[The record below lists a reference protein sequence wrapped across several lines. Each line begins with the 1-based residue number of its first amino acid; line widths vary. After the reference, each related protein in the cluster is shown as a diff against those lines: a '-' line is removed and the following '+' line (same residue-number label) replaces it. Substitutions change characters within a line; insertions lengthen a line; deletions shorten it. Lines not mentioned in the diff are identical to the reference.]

1 MVPLNPMTSST
12 IHAEKR
18 VLLID
23 DNVDAASMMQ
33 ALLTAFG
40 FTVEAANGGVEG
52 LALAPSFLP
61 HVIFLDLGMPV
72 MNGYEVAVA
81 LRKMPLFEDVFL
93 LALTGWNDQDTRA
106 AVIGAGFDRHL
117 VKPPNF
123 QQILDILHQHFESR
137 QVV

>member
-1 MVPLNPMTSST
+1 MTSST
-12 IHAEKR
+12 IHAHKR
-18 VLLID
+18 ILLID

-52 LALAPSFLP
+52 LALAQSFLP